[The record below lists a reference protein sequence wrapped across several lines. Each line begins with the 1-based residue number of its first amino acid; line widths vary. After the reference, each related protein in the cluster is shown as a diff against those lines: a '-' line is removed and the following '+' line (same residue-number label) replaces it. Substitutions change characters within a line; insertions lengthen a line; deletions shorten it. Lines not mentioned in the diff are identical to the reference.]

1 VADTVAGIE
10 RIHPLQGMA
19 LSFAGHQLSQLSL
32 LEWISPLE
40 FFQPVQDSSRNN
52 FVAGYR
58 S

>member
-1 VADTVAGIE
+1 
-10 RIHPLQGMA
+10 MA

-32 LEWISPLE
+32 PEWISPLE

-52 FVAGYR
+52 FIAGYR